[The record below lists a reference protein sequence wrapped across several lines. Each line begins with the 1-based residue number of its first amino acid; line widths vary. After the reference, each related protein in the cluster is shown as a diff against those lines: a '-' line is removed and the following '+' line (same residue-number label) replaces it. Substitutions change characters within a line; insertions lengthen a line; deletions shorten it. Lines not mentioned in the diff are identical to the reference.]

1 MRAPRWVTIRPVL
14 VAHDGLL
21 VLGWTHRDCVG
32 ACRVR
37 LYREL
42 AVKLSAHGR
51 GRSALSATRA
61 ADEYERKHGCPP
73 TSGRSAS

>member
-1 MRAPRWVTIRPVL
+1 MTICPVL

-42 AVKLSAHGR
+42 AVRLSAHGR
-51 GRSALSATRA
+51 GRSALSATRL
-61 ADEYERKHGCPP
+61 ADDYERALQCDPSRG
-73 TSGRSAS
+73 